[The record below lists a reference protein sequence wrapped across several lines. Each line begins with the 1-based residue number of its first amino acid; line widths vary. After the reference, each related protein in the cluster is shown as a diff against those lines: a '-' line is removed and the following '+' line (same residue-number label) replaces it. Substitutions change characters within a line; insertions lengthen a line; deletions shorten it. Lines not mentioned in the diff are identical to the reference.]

1 MALSLD
7 LRQRAVA
14 AIASGMSVTQA
25 STLFGVSR
33 ATLYRWLER
42 HAQDDLAPHTPPGGK
57 RKMTAEQEMQLE
69 AQLQQNPDATIAEH
83 LALWRQ
89 HGQHGQHGQHH
100 ESRLPL
106 SASTMRRAIIRR
118 NWTRKKRA

>member
-14 AIASGMSVTQA
+14 AIVSGMSVTQA

-42 HAQDDLAPHTPPGGK
+42 HKQDDLAPHTSPGGK
-57 RKMTAEQEMQLE
+57 RKITAEQEMQLE

-83 LALWRQ
+83 LTLWQ
-89 HGQHGQHGQHH
+89 QQSPA
-100 ESRLPL
+100 SRPAV
-106 SASTMRRAIIRR
+106 SASTMRRAIIRQ
-118 NWTRKKRA
+118 NWTRKKRV